1 MTDDKA
7 QASADEGEIGASSS
21 GSGSGRPSGSDSDS
35 RFVCIDNNNFE
46 VAEAETPPEPQTCVE
61 CYEEFL
67 TQEQIDLLFPVSS
80 IEEACD
86 DSVGVILN
94 EVLFRQIVGVAE
106 TITGEDI
113 DIEALIDCLERAGLV
128 FGENPPT

>member
-1 MTDDKA
+1 MLSVTNTYTVGD
-7 QASADEGEIGASSS
+7 SRPLWRF
-21 GSGSGRPSGSDSDS
+21 GSIPLTIVSH